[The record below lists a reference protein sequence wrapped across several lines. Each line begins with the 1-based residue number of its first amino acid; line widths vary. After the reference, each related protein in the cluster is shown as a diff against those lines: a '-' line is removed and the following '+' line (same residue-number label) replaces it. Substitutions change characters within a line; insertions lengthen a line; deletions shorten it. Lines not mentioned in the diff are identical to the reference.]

1 MRLEGDRADLLAE
14 EAARV
19 VLGAGAALLDDDL
32 ALGVDLLGIEQQVLH
47 AIGLEVDDE
56 IDLVA
61 GDVDEV
67 RRDVLRGERVVLAA
81 VLLDEPRELLGSAR
95 RRALEHHVL
104 EEVRDAGR
112 AALLVARADAI
123 PHLERHDRAAV
134 VLEQQDAQPVVERGG
149 HDPVRGRR
157 RRRGK
162 EHDDRQEGDDDAH
175 RLIIPNA
182 APPAVVSSSVMRSL
196 GIAALLVVLALP
208 QSALA
213 QPCTESL
220 ATLFERVSPTVV
232 SIQAVKINKAKPQ
245 RRFETVVGS
254 GVVIERDGQV
264 LTNAHVVDGA
274 ASLSVTLD
282 SGVKTPARV
291 LGMDTVTDL
300 ALLRLEGTTP
310 LPAARLGDS
319 SALRVGEEVVAIG
332 NPIGLEQ
339 TMTRGIVSGLNRILP
354 GLAEQPMI
362 QTDAPINP
370 GNSGGPL
377 VDRCG
382 AVMGIN
388 TFISEEANSIGFA
401 LPINAGEG
409 GAARPARDGARRPP
423 VARAAGPRDRRPDR
437 VALPDAALPRATSSR
452 SCTREARPSGPAC
465 AAGPCR
471 WSSRA
476 RSTSSAATS

>member
-1 MRLEGDRADLLAE
+1 
-14 EAARV
+14 
-19 VLGAGAALLDDDL
+19 
-32 ALGVDLLGIEQQVLH
+32 
-47 AIGLEVDDE
+47 
-56 IDLVA
+56 
-61 GDVDEV
+61 
-67 RRDVLRGERVVLAA
+67 
-81 VLLDEPRELLGSAR
+81 
-95 RRALEHHVL
+95 
-104 EEVRDAGR
+104 
-112 AALLVARADAI
+112 
-123 PHLERHDRAAV
+123 
-134 VLEQQDAQPVVERGG
+134 
-149 HDPVRGRR
+149 
-157 RRRGK
+157 
-162 EHDDRQEGDDDAH
+162 
-175 RLIIPNA
+175 
-182 APPAVVSSSVMRSL
+182 MRSS
-196 GIAALLVVLALP
+196 GIAALLIAVLAVPRLV
-208 QSALA
+208 LA

-232 SIQAVKINKAKPQ
+232 SIQATKINKAKPQ

-282 SGVKTPARV
+282 SGAKTPARV

-300 ALLRLEGTTP
+300 ALLRLEVTTP

-319 SALRVGEEVVAIG
+319 ASLRVGDEVVAIG
-332 NPIGLEQ
+332 NPMGLEQ

-401 LPINAGEG
+401 LPINAAKAVLRDLNSRNGTRVG
-409 GAARPARDGARRPP
+409 G
-423 VARAAGPRDRRPDR
+423 V
-437 VALPDAALPRATSSR
+437 SI
-452 SCTREARPSGPAC
+452 REAELTGD
-465 AAGPCR
+465 AGAQASCV
-471 WSSRA
+471 
-476 RSTSSAATS
+476 

>member
-1 MRLEGDRADLLAE
+1 MRSSG
-14 EAARV
+14 V
-19 VLGAGAALLDDDL
+19 AALLI
-32 ALGVDLLGIEQQVLH
+32 A
-47 AIGLEVDDE
+47 
-56 IDLVA
+56 
-61 GDVDEV
+61 
-67 RRDVLRGERVVLAA
+67 VLA
-81 VLLDEPRELLGSAR
+81 VPR
-95 RRALEHHVL
+95 
-104 EEVRDAGR
+104 
-112 AALLVARADAI
+112 LV
-123 PHLERHDRAAV
+123 
-134 VLEQQDAQPVVERGG
+134 
-149 HDPVRGRR
+149 
-157 RRRGK
+157 
-162 EHDDRQEGDDDAH
+162 
-175 RLIIPNA
+175 
-182 APPAVVSSSVMRSL
+182 
-196 GIAALLVVLALP
+196 
-208 QSALA
+208 LA

-232 SIQAVKINKAKPQ
+232 SIQATKINKAKPQ

-282 SGVKTPARV
+282 SGAKTPARV

-300 ALLRLEGTTP
+300 ALLRLEVTSP

-319 SALRVGEEVVAIG
+319 ASLRVGDEVVAIG
-332 NPIGLEQ
+332 NPMGLEQ

-401 LPINAGEG
+401 LPINAAKAVLRDLRETGRV
-409 GAARPARDGARRPP
+409 ARPWLGLQGREIDSTFASLFRLSLSPGYLIEVVYEGSPAE
-423 VARAAGPRDRRPDR
+423 RAGIRGGTLSVVVQGEEYLVGGDILSSIEGTPIKTHQDYLAKVKTLKPGQRVR
-437 VALPDAALPRATSSR
+437 VAIFREGQKRELTLTVSERPRLPTDLVD
-452 SCTREARPSGPAC
+452 
-465 AAGPCR
+465 
-471 WSSRA
+471 
-476 RSTSSAATS
+476 